1 MCDYLK
7 IAAKEAKEAK
17 EGLQGKSS
25 LLTRYSALHFSNDNV
40 SIKFSFRMR
49 ITFFKNIVFHYPL
62 ISPFL
67 LPT

>member
-17 EGLQGKSS
+17 EGLLGKSS
-25 LLTRYSALHFSNDNV
+25 LLTRQSAVHFSNDNV
-40 SIKFSFRMR
+40 SIKIPHRMR
-49 ITFFKNIVFHYPL
+49 ITTFKNIVFHFPL

>member
-7 IAAKEAKEAK
+7 TAGKEAEEAK
-17 EGLQGKSS
+17 EGLLGKSC
-25 LLTRYSALHFSNDNV
+25 LLTRYSAVHFSNDNV
-40 SIKFSFRMR
+40 SIKISFRMR
-49 ITFFKNIVFHYPL
+49 ITFFKNIVFHFPL